1 MLKELPSGVKS
12 SITRSITTSFEL
24 YMERIEWDEKKF
36 SLPEFIKEWQRYIN
50 QQATW
55 YEKVDD
61 EVKNSPVFHEELAQ
75 KINATIENI
84 FSTEPTNEQIEEIA
98 RLQEELQTD
107 IDYSCKAEAR
117 YLIAQLKRQAGK
129 K

>member
-24 YMERIEWDEKKF
+24 YMERIQWDEKKF
-36 SLPEFIKEWQRYIN
+36 SLPQFIQEWQRYIN
-50 QQATW
+50 HQASW

-75 KINATIENI
+75 KINATIEKI
-84 FSTEPTNEQIEEIA
+84 FSDEPTNEQIEEIA

-117 YLIAQLKRQAGK
+117 YLIEKLKRQAGK